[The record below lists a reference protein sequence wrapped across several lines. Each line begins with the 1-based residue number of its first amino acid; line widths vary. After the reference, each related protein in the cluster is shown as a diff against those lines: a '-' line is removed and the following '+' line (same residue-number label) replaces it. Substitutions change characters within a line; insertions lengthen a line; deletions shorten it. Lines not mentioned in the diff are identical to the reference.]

1 MLAWLKKVL
10 SSDPL
15 ASYARAASGL
25 SILVFLALDVYS
37 SLRARSVAIGLS
49 RDVLIGQA
57 VFISSV
63 YGCGKMGETIQHF
76 ADRQDAPGDGGG
88 DGK

>member
-1 MLAWLKKVL
+1 MFDWLKRVL

-25 SILVFLALDVYS
+25 SVLVFLVLDAYS
-37 SLRARSVAIGLS
+37 VFKAHGVAAGLS

-57 VFISSV
+57 VFVSSV
-63 YGCGKMGETIQHF
+63 YGCGKLGEVGEKF
-76 ADRQDAPGDGGG
+76 AGRGEGQ
-88 DGK
+88 